1 MANLLTYKG
10 LRYKTFK
17 YEEQLNK
24 EKVMIE
30 ENKHNHVCE
39 SCNFKSSGNEYLE
52 MCPLCGDYL
61 YDEE

>member
-1 MANLLTYKG
+1 
-10 LRYKTFK
+10 
-17 YEEQLNK
+17 
-24 EKVMIE
+24 MIE